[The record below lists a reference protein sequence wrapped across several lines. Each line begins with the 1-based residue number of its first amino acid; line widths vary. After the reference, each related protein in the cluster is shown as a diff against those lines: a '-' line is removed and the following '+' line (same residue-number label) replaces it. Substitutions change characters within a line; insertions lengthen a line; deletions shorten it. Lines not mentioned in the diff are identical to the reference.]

1 MAGVIAGTSPARAN
15 RLMVVAAVLFASIA
29 AVLVFVALQSR
40 GEQGGGSAA
49 VTTNV
54 IVASRDIPAN
64 TKLAPDML
72 EVRSFPSETILDG
85 AYAQIE
91 PLVGLPTRFPVAKGE
106 QLTPLRIG
114 LNAIEDE
121 DDLALVLQAG
131 RRGFAVEVTEVTG
144 VGGLLLPG
152 NVVDVIAVFDSGTTG
167 IDKAVTLLQ
176 NVEVLAVAQEA
187 QQPVPVLAQ
196 TSDEREVGEGTAPGA
211 GIRGQRP
218 DDVERQ
224 PGARTVTLAV
234 TPAEAQ
240 LLALAQENARL
251 WLSLRPLADTESES
265 LDEANLLP
273 FQAP

>member
-1 MAGVIAGTSPARAN
+1 MVGAIVGTSPARVN
-15 RLMVVAAVLFASIA
+15 RLMFVAAALFAAIAAALVLVALQRQGNESAGGVLPTAPVVVAA
-29 AVLVFVALQSR
+29 
-40 GEQGGGSAA
+40 
-49 VTTNV
+49 
-54 IVASRDIPAN
+54 RDIPAN
-64 TKLAPDML
+64 TTLAPEML
-72 EVRSFPSETILDG
+72 AVKSLASDAVLGD
-85 AYAQIE
+85 AYASVE
-91 PLVGLPTRFPVAKGE
+91 PLIGLATRFPVAKGE
-106 QLTPLRIG
+106 QLTPLKIG

-121 DDLALVLQAG
+121 DDLALVLPAG
-131 RRGFAVEVTEVTG
+131 KRGFAVEVTEGTG

-187 QQPVPVLAQ
+187 QEPVPVLAQ
-196 TSDEREVGEGTAPGA
+196 TSDDREVGEGTAAGA

-251 WLSLRPLADTESES
+251 WLALRPLADTESES